1 MSKFGKMR
9 LTSFWVVFYKLWHGR
24 LHLPGAGL
32 LLSFV
37 ARIFPS
43 LQSYPLSV
51 DGFGIIPVDFSDVS
65 GYAWLNFSLKE
76 NGQEAGLIRFLQKR
90 TGQPN
95 CIWDVGANA
104 GYFAAEILQ
113 TFPHLPSLYL
123 FEPNPRMTN
132 TLLALAHSCP
142 RVRVET
148 LALSDRTGQ
157 VQFSFAKG
165 SSTLTS
171 SMRKLSDAFFTAE
184 SCSGDDFLSR
194 NPSSRPDGII
204 IDVEGS
210 EPNIIRGLHR
220 VLKLHRP
227 WVVFEQLFFDPACL
241 DSLMP
246 PGYQRFTIDDSTGEL
261 SIAGDFRQ
269 GHNGVYLPI

>member
-1 MSKFGKMR
+1 MR

-32 LLSFV
+32 LLRLV

-43 LQSYPLSV
+43 LQSYPLAV
-51 DGFGIIPVDFSDVS
+51 DGFGTIPVDFSDVS

-76 NGQEAGLIRFLQKR
+76 SGQESSLIRFLQNR
-90 TGQPN
+90 AGRPN

-113 TFPHLPSLYL
+113 TLPHLPSLYL

-148 LALSDRTGQ
+148 LALSDRAGQ
-157 VQFSFAKG
+157 AQFSFARG

-171 SMRKLSDAFFTAE
+171 SARILSNAFFTAE

-194 NPSSRPDGII
+194 NPASRPDGII

-241 DSLMP
+241 DPLMP
-246 PGYQRFTIDDSTGEL
+246 PGYLRFTFNDSTGEL
-261 SIAGDFRQ
+261 SIAGDSRQ